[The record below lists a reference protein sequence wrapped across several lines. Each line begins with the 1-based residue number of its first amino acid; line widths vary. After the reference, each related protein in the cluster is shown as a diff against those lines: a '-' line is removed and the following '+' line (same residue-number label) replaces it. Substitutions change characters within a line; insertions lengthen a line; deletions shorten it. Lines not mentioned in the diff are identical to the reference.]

1 MSFEDLVQL
10 PIYQRRVINRK
21 RVFMSFWMTSDENF
35 KIIQKIEAENAKKEE
50 IQKEKEN
57 IKKEAVAKARKVK
70 AAIKRKQKKNV
81 IKKIKSNPK
90 L

>member
-1 MSFEDLVQL
+1 MSFEDMVQL

-21 RVFMSFWMTSDENF
+21 KVFTSYWMTSDENF
-35 KIIQKIEAENAKKEE
+35 KKIQKIEAENAKKE

-57 IKKEAVAKARKVK
+57 IKKKAVAKVRKVK

>member
-10 PIYQRRVINRK
+10 QIYQRRVTNRK

-50 IQKEKEN
+50 IQKEK
-57 IKKEAVAKARKVK
+57 KTLR
-70 AAIKRKQKKNV
+70 RKQ
-81 IKKIKSNPK
+81 
-90 L
+90 

>member
-1 MSFEDLVQL
+1 MS
-10 PIYQRRVINRK
+10 Y
-21 RVFMSFWMTSDENF
+21 WMTSDENF

-57 IKKEAVAKARKVK
+57 IKKEAVAKVRKVK

-81 IKKIKSNPK
+81 IKKIKFNPK

>member
-10 PIYQRRVINRK
+10 PIYQRRVTNRK

-35 KIIQKIEAENAKKEE
+35 KIIQKIGAENAKKEE

-57 IKKEAVAKARKVK
+57 IKKEAVAKVQKVK
-70 AAIKRKQKKNV
+70 ATIKRKQKKNV
-81 IKKIKSNPK
+81 IKKIISNPK

>member
-10 PIYQRRVINRK
+10 PIYQRRVTNRK

-50 IQKEKEN
+50 IQKEK
-57 IKKEAVAKARKVK
+57 KTLR
-70 AAIKRKQKKNV
+70 RKQWQKHEK
-81 IKKIKSNPK
+81 
-90 L
+90 

>member
-10 PIYQRRVINRK
+10 PIYQRRVTNRE
-21 RVFMSFWMTSDENF
+21 RVFMSFWMTNDENF
-35 KIIQKIEAENAKKEE
+35 EIIQKIEAENAKKEE

-70 AAIKRKQKKNV
+70 AAIKRKQKKM
-81 IKKIKSNPK
+81 
-90 L
+90 